1 MREPL
6 QRAAAP
12 AHQTVVDKLSQGS
25 NPHGVHGVNYPVG
38 LPPIPCYPVDLVGQA
53 RGQTLLPGCMIQPPI
68 SVGIRA
74 GIRAGINAWNP
85 GNIGF

>member
-1 MREPL
+1 M
-6 QRAAAP
+6 
-12 AHQTVVDKLSQGS
+12 QGWD
-25 NPHGVHGVNYPVG
+25 PHGVHGVNYHVG